1 MITSHEPTFRSLSG
15 LNECIG
21 DDALV
26 ENECAPM
33 STTRKTPNSIRPDIQ
48 RARFRRCKWTR
59 PQAQIVSNTGTSV
72 HPYFEIEYR
81 TQGGTV
87 FS

>member
-1 MITSHEPTFRSLSG
+1 MPTFRSLSG

-26 ENECAPM
+26 ENECAPIL
-33 STTRKTPNSIRPDIQ
+33 TTRKTSNSIRPEIQ

-59 PQAQIVSNTGTSV
+59 PHSQIVSNTGTSV

-81 TQGGTV
+81 TQGGRV